1 MSQPR
6 PLYSPATPKQG
17 MQSKHDDCIPC
28 HGPSAS
34 QRIKKRRQNA
44 ANGEGARKPSVYSH
58 CALCDDEVERRRE
71 GERMKLWW
79 HACTGTVKEKLGMN
93 LTSTRLPEV
102 PVHV

>member
-1 MSQPR
+1 MMKACHVMVPPR
-6 PLYSPATPKQG
+6 CRGSRKGGKT
-17 MQSKHDDCIPC
+17 
-28 HGPSAS
+28 
-34 QRIKKRRQNA
+34 A